1 MGEKGPS
8 NPTRSP
14 RELLG
19 KIAHGAKEVGITL
32 LVAPAPGGIAALGV
46 RRAIMEAEAQRLK
59 TQAAKVI
66 EGPTPERGQQVTT
79 EASKGLLGKVAKE
92 AREIAE
98 NIREGARHPFELL
111 PPEAK
116 KPSRPAEVSNSFLKD
131 WSKRLLR
138 PLDIATKFPIG
149 IATEITALSILK
161 NLGGLDAQQ
170 YMVDITEGRW
180 GTLVAKGVLAGIAA
194 APIARLVIE
203 SR

>member
-66 EGPTPERGQQVTT
+66 EGD
-79 EASKGLLGKVAKE
+79 LL
-92 AREIAE
+92 
-98 NIREGARHPFELL
+98 
-111 PPEAK
+111 
-116 KPSRPAEVSNSFLKD
+116 
-131 WSKRLLR
+131 
-138 PLDIATKFPIG
+138 
-149 IATEITALSILK
+149 
-161 NLGGLDAQQ
+161 Q
-170 YMVDITEGRW
+170 
-180 GTLVAKGVLAGIAA
+180 KGVNKSPQKL
-194 APIARLVIE
+194 PRDCWVRWLRRQE
-203 SR
+203 KSQ